1 MINEIVDHKT
11 TTCFRSL
18 MLGQLSYVLYSK
30 YHMVYHMCS
39 INKDLLMSPG
49 LLITDLASFPP
60 SKQDNARAGVM
71 IFKRK
76 PGERPAGD
84 VFKCSSRLQRSL

>member
-1 MINEIVDHKT
+1 MINEIDDHKT
-11 TTCFRSL
+11 TTCFYSI
-18 MLGQLSYVLYSK
+18 MLWQLSYVLYSK
-30 YHMVYHMCS
+30 YHMCS
-39 INKDLLMSPG
+39 LNKDLLMSPG

-84 VFKCSSRLQRSL
+84 VFNCSSRLQRSL